1 MSYAPYGEPLET
13 GGFGSPFT
21 FTGELLDA
29 NALLYLRAR
38 YYSPALGVFTGLDP
52 LAGTTKRTMSLNRY
66 RVVRVCA
73 RGTSLYQLSTRV
85 TFIAITVNTCCRCVF
100 SKPR

>member
-1 MSYAPYGEPLET
+1 MGVWVW
-13 GGFGSPFT
+13 FGSPFT

-52 LAGTTKRTMSLNRY
+52 VENLNRY
-66 RVVRVCA
+66 QYVGANPTNWVD
-73 RGTSLYQLSTRV
+73 LSGRQTQCHRRK
-85 TFIAITVNTCCRCVF
+85 FQQRHEAEIGHC
-100 SKPR
+100 PRAHS